1 VPDPADRP
9 SPLEA
14 LAAGVAAI
22 VRGPDLDQGLGTL
35 LAGAVATLGASSAMV
50 SLQDPDR
57 PDPEL
62 ALTIGLD
69 EAGQSRAMA
78 AAADPAHPLTAAG
91 RERTEQR
98 VDATIAMPLIVARAG
113 VEEPL
118 GAIAISFGSSAEADG
133 ADTALLRLVADLAA
147 LAVDRA
153 RLSTTAA
160 ERSEWFERLANTDS
174 LTGLANAR
182 TVTRVLELEL
192 TRAARQGSEVSVALF
207 DIDDF
212 GTLNRTAGRDAGDD
226 ALRSVAAVVAGSVRL
241 VDTVARFGADEFLVV
256 APGAAGAT
264 VARRVL
270 DGVAGLAAAGG
281 RPIAVT
287 VGLARF
293 PSDGANAESV
303 VAAAKS
309 ALDQARA
316 AGHPGIAEATEA

>member
-1 VPDPADRP
+1 MPTPADRP
-9 SPLEA
+9 DPLEA
-14 LAAGVAAI
+14 LAAGVAAV

-69 EAGQSRAMA
+69 EAGQSQAMA
-78 AAADPAHPLTAAG
+78 AADDPAHPLTAAG
-91 RERTEQR
+91 RDRTEQR
-98 VDATIAMPLIVARAG
+98 EGATIALPLIVARAG

-118 GAIAISFGSSAEADG
+118 GAIALTFASAAEADA
-133 ADTALLRLVADLAA
+133 ADTALLRLIADLAA

-153 RLSTTAA
+153 RLSATAA

-207 DIDDF
+207 DIDGF
-212 GTLNRTAGRDAGDD
+212 GTLNRTAGRDSGDD
-226 ALRSVAAVVAGSVRL
+226 ALRSVAAVLAGSVRL

-264 VARRVL
+264 LARRVL
-270 DGVAGLAAAGG
+270 DAVADLPAAGG
-281 RPIAVT
+281 QPIGIT

-293 PSDGANAESV
+293 PVDGADAESV
-303 VAAAKS
+303 VAAAKT

-316 AGHPGIAEATEA
+316 DGHPGIAAATEA